1 MNVKAIL
8 FDAGGIIYHR
18 PRKRVQFNQFLGA
31 QGIEPLPASHPK
43 LVQLKQ
49 KSHLG
54 QISEH
59 EYYQSILDIYRIQ
72 DPNKRAKG
80 SQMLSDD
87 IRDFEFFE
95 GVTDTLLT
103 LKQNGFFLG
112 IVTNT
117 FNRTTEKLEW
127 FKRIGIDQV
136 WDSFATSCELG
147 VIKPDPQIYLAAL
160 DPLGVPPEKTAFV
173 GHAQRELDGAKA
185 LGMKTIAF
193 NRDDPSVTAD
203 VISDQFSGL
212 LPLLGL

>member
-1 MNVKAIL
+1 
-8 FDAGGIIYHR
+8 
-18 PRKRVQFNQFLGA
+18 
-31 QGIEPLPASHPK
+31 
-43 LVQLKQ
+43 
-49 KSHLG
+49 
-54 QISEH
+54 
-59 EYYQSILDIYRIQ
+59 
-72 DPNKRAKG
+72 
-80 SQMLSDD
+80 
-87 IRDFEFFE
+87 
-95 GVTDTLLT
+95 